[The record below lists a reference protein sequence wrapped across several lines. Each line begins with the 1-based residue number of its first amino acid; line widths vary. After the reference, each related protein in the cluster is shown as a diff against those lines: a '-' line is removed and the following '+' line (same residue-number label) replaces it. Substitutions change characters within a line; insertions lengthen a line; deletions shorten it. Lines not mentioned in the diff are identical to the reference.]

1 MNRKQRRRLKKL
13 QGKNGG
19 KKGSNP
25 YFVASGGFLQLCCN
39 KGGDNGDSDADRG

>member
-19 KKGSNP
+19 KKGANP
-25 YFVASGGFLQLCCN
+25 YFVASGGFNLKQ
-39 KGGDNGDSDADRG
+39 GGDCHAEKGN